1 MSRLSLARTIQ
12 LLFIFVCACA
22 LLLPS
27 TRNAAFDAKN
37 LLLALGSLLLAM
49 ILVAL
54 KCPRCGYSLYR
65 TKNYRINLL
74 VPASRVFSYRQTRR
88 D

>member
-1 MSRLSLARTIQ
+1 LSKLTFARLIQ
-12 LLFIFVCACA
+12 LIDLTGGVGLLVSASQLGDGLVTNALFIFMFI
-22 LLLPS
+22 P
-27 TRNAAFDAKN
+27 T
-37 LLLALGSLLLAM
+37 AM

-74 VPASRVFSYRQTRR
+74 VPASRVCAYCQTRR